1 MADKDGYDDPLW
13 KRSSRRVGEVGGAVV
28 RGPQADVREIFK
40 LPFAPVVGVIRWLFY
55 FIAIALGFTLL
66 FVGILFVYNVTT
78 QGVSDVV
85 FAETYNSL
93 RNFPLFSKILPV
105 IQQGRE
111 IVVNPADVVEKSSS
125 NQWKATVDATETD
138 KEIGL
143 AFVNRPSSDRNI
155 YFPNE
160 RILLDA
166 DLAIK
171 IPKEEGLE
179 EEKIMV
185 SFGCLGESNDETIQ
199 GIVKPSNKEIN
210 EGELSSIHIT
220 CEFSPN
226 TFTVD
231 SDTELQPVKV
241 KMFVDYE
248 FSSYS
253 FWEVYTKS
261 EESLRQDRLLGRDT
275 FSGYFDSEGYVN
287 SVYIRDRAKGIVAS
301 QPSKA
306 PVKISL
312 GGIGQPYTEI
322 GTTEDGFNFLGV
334 SLDKYAR
341 YSPINGAVRQIEDVR
356 IRIPYNFVL
365 NTDEGDFIES
375 EEDADELDRKEYKI
389 KQEKLA
395 EFNSRCARL
404 GIEKEE
410 NGFLSQKCFDALS
423 DEEFSMRSL
432 FKVDYLETEDLS
444 VSEITAK
451 ADYVYETYDTTIVN
465 LRKVKEV
472 IA

>member
-13 KRSSRRVGEVGGAVV
+13 KRSSRRVREVGGAVV

-199 GIVKPSNKEIN
+199 GIVKPS
-210 EGELSSIHIT
+210 
-220 CEFSPN
+220 
-226 TFTVD
+226 
-231 SDTELQPVKV
+231 DTELQPVKV

-410 NGFLSQKCFDALS
+410 NGFLNQECFDALS